1 MKPKNGFIQFT
12 GLAVSLAVL
21 GLYAALAM
29 SSSQTLSRHQT
40 VDSLVRDLVLDME
53 VVRQHSMGNSFGD
66 GYCKLILKED
76 HYLVQHLYR
85 AKKKRPYPMGLR
97 VTKGMVQFDVY
108 GRPKYKM
115 VVVVSSKEDRYERR
129 IVVAAQTG
137 RIRIE

>member
-1 MKPKNGFIQFT
+1 MKRTNGFIQLT
-12 GLAVSLAVL
+12 GLA
-21 GLYAALAM
+21 AALFMVGIYLVLALNH
-29 SSSQTLSRHQT
+29 SQSLGHHQA

-53 VVRQHSMGNSFGD
+53 VVRQHSVGNSFGKD
-66 GYCKLILKED
+66 YCKLILKED
-76 HYLVQHLYR
+76 FYVLQHLYFV
-85 AKKKRPYPMGLR
+85 KKKKPYPPGLR

-115 VVVVSSKEDRYERR
+115 VVVVSSERERYERR